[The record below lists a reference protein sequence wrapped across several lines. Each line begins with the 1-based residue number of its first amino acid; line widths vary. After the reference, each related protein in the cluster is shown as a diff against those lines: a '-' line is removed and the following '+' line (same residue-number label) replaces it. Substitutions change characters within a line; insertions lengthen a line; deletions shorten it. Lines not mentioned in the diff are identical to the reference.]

1 MRFHIFKCDRYEKSC
16 RGGSGAATGMKAGG
30 IFYVLYGRQA
40 DIFSFIDAVMFRT
53 EKQGSEL
60 NDKKLGGKIRNSF
73 LYMLRIFGMCQF
85 TFAGQ
90 NEG

>member
-1 MRFHIFKCDRYEKSC
+1 MPGRI
-16 RGGSGAATGMKAGG
+16 GSATGMKAGG
-30 IFYVLYGRQA
+30 IFSVLYRLSA
-40 DIFSFIDAVMFRT
+40 DNFPFIDAVMFRT

-60 NDKKLGGKIRNSF
+60 NDKKLGGKIRNFF
-73 LYMLRIFGMCQF
+73 LYMFRIFGMCQF